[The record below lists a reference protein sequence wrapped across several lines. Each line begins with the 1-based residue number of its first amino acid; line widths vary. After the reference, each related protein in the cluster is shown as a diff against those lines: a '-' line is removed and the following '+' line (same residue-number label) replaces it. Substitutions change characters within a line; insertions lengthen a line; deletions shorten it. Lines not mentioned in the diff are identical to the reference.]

1 MIITDKK
8 VAYIKIPKTGST
20 TVAKVI
26 WDHYEADR
34 LAPPKTLVNLNF
46 VQNMPKAY
54 GWHVSFDRISAY
66 LGGTISD
73 YQIFTVIR
81 EPVARLV
88 SAYRWASQKQPEHP
102 LMQSFDDFI
111 AAVARNDD
119 MLPNQAA
126 LHAKPQ
132 VWWLKN
138 TAGEIAP
145 EVQIFTLE
153 HLALSNAFFMTHLG
167 IEPAFQR
174 VNKSVKKNITVA
186 TKTQSTIAG
195 LYAEDLALYRATADQ
210 FGRLG

>member
-26 WDHYEADR
+26 WDHYGAER
-34 LAPPKTLVNLNF
+34 LSPPETLVNLNF
-46 VQNMPKAY
+46 VQNMPSAY
-54 GWHVSFDRISAY
+54 GWHVSFDRIAAH
-66 LGGTISD
+66 LGESFST

-81 EPVARLV
+81 EPVERLV
-88 SAYRWASQKQPEHP
+88 SAYRWAAQKQPEHP

-138 TAGEIAP
+138 AAGEIAP

-167 IEPAFQR
+167 IEPAFR
-174 VNKSVKKNITVA
+174 HANKSVKRAITA
-186 TKTQSTIAG
+186 APQTEATIAE
-195 LYAEDLALYRATADQ
+195 LYAEDLAFYRAEAEK
-210 FGRLG
+210 LMA